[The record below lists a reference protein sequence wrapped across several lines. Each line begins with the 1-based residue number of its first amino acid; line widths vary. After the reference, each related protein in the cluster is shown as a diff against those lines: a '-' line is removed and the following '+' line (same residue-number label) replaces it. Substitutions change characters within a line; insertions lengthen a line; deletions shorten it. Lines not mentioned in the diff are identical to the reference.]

1 MTSPSDF
8 ASLAPL
14 TLGSQSIACPR
25 WETRWVYIRR
35 TAIRGA
41 LPLIVVAVLIVNE
54 MIDNPYETQSDSFYF
69 VNGKLIMHNKASYKV
84 ERLLYTFLRIRI
96 NANLSN
102 VTIQYFREDMAQAK
116 KSYEDKFGSKV
127 KFLLY

>member
-1 MTSPSDF
+1 
-8 ASLAPL
+8 
-14 TLGSQSIACPR
+14 
-25 WETRWVYIRR
+25 
-35 TAIRGA
+35 
-41 LPLIVVAVLIVNE
+41 

-96 NANLSN
+96 NADPSN
-102 VTIQYFREDMAQAK
+102 VTTQYFREDMAQAK